1 VDDLRFLTA
10 GESHGKALIGIIDQ
24 YPSGVEIDIDYI
36 NKELER
42 RQRGFGR
49 SERMD
54 IEKDQVEIISGI
66 RKGKTTGSPISF
78 MISNKDWENWKVK
91 LEVETDLVNP
101 RPGHADLAGLL
112 KYNLDSIR
120 DVIERSSAR
129 ETAARVCAGAFARI
143 ALKLVGINIFSY
155 VEQIGNVIFNEVIDT
170 SSNELDW
177 ELIKKIEDSEVRC
190 PDEKVSARM
199 KEAII
204 KAKEYGDTLGGKFK
218 VIAKGLIPGL
228 GSYIQW
234 DLRLNAKIA
243 AALMSIPA
251 IKAVEIGDGFNSAN
265 CKGTDFHDEYYFDKK
280 IGIYRK
286 TNRAGGLEGGMTN
299 GMPVVV
305 GATMKPI
312 PTTKKGLKS
321 VNIKTKE
328 SASSL
333 SERAD
338 ICAVPS
344 AAVVGEAMLAI
355 EILNAIQDKFG
366 RDNIE
371 EILKA
376 YNNYKKY
383 IEEI

>member
-1 VDDLRFLTA
+1 VDNLRFLTA
-10 GESHGKALIGIIDQ
+10 GESHGKALAGIIDQ
-24 YPSGVEIDIDYI
+24 YPSGVEIDIDFI

-42 RQRGFGR
+42 RQKGFGR

-78 MISNKDWENWKVK
+78 MISNKDWENWKEK
-91 LEVETDLVNP
+91 LEVEPDLVNP

-129 ETAARVCAGAFARI
+129 ETATRVCTGAFANI

-155 VEQIGNVIFNEVIDT
+155 VEQIGNVIFNEEIDI
-170 SSNELDW
+170 SSNDLDW

-265 CKGTDFHDEYYFDKK
+265 RKGTDFHDEYYFDKK

-328 SASSL
+328 SESSL

-344 AAVVGEAMLAI
+344 AAVVGEAMLAT
-355 EILNAIQDKFG
+355 EILNAVQDKFG
-366 RDNIE
+366 GDNIE

-383 IEEI
+383 IKEI

>member
-10 GESHGKALIGIIDQ
+10 GESHGKALVGIIDQ
-24 YPSGVEIDIDYI
+24 YPSGVEIDIDFI

-78 MISNKDWENWKVK
+78 MISNKDWENWEEK
-91 LEVETDLVNP
+91 LEVELDLVNP

-129 ETAARVCAGAFARI
+129 ETASRVCTGAFARI

-155 VEQIGNVIFNEVIDT
+155 VEQIGNVIFNEEIDT
-170 SSNELDW
+170 RSNDLDW
-177 ELIKKIEDSEVRC
+177 ELIKKIEGSEVRC

-204 KAKEYGDTLGGKFK
+204 KAREYGDTLGGKFK
-218 VIAKGLIPGL
+218 VIAKGLILGL
-228 GSYIQW
+228 GSYTQW
-234 DLRLNAKIA
+234 DLRLDAKIA
-243 AALMSIPA
+243 TALISIPA

-299 GMPVVV
+299 GMPIVV

-355 EILNAIQDKFG
+355 EILNAVQDKFG

-376 YNNYKKY
+376 YNIYKKY
-383 IEEI
+383 VKEI